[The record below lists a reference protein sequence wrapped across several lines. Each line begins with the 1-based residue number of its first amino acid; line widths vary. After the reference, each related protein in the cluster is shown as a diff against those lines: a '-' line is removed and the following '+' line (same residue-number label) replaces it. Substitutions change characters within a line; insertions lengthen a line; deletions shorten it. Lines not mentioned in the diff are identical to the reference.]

1 MLIKRGAKARNA
13 NIKRVRSA
21 EVYED
26 VYKYS
31 KRKDKYTSARGKL
44 SRRRG

>member
-1 MLIKRGAKARNA
+1 MLIKRGTKARNT
-13 NIKRVRSA
+13 NIKKARST

-31 KRKDKYTSARGKL
+31 KRKDKYTSTRGKL